1 MNNKNPVFVFTG
13 TALVLLAILGGRPGS
28 PAEPG
33 QPKAYHP
40 SSLKDLSNE
49 ELMAYMGRGA
59 SRVAEEWAER
69 NQVNVPERFW
79 DSSPREAALAL
90 LAATQ
95 TPEGKERYA
104 VALGKPPAAPPNE
117 GTLIFSDFSDRSYDD
132 VRTHYFLSFSPRS
145 SFFAYAVT
153 LSPGEVGYDDTQA
166 GSAYDL
172 RSREVPYGEARH
184 FAQVIWWLR
193 LAETRKA
200 KEVSPRFGMSFSG
213 FSSADGRGHLTLLP
227 GDGGKGLTE
236 SGILHAM
243 AGGMWGGDYDRETFL
258 NVAGFAIEEILPER
272 LFNEGPEVRFE
283 RMVPLL
289 GISRQSGDYAPDE
302 LARLKG
308 EILLFLK
315 RYSPEGRNISHWHVL
330 AAVRAA
336 GDIVLAEA
344 TPLLKGI
351 QNSLPRP
358 APAEKGGGRSL
369 AEIAKEIQKLM
380 TAEAADES
388 EEKIDKLMEELERVE
403 GRAMSGQAIEREL
416 KAAAAAALRKIEAGD
431 DIATLKKWAES
442 RDPESAW
449 AASRLRKVS
458 TGAAVES
465 FAARLEL
472 ARPQDRPEILQAIFR
487 ADPKKAV
494 EAAARV
500 PADDVSELGTT
511 AAWVLGKA
519 GLLSGD
525 GNRIASLI
533 EVVLDKTADWEQRSL
548 AIEVLVPR
556 DDPGRFPD
564 EAIDDAL
571 IAVVEHG
578 PSEGLM
584 PDFTLPRAAR
594 ALAWRKRV
602 DKLESLIALFE
613 PGDKKGAKSKPGSL
627 EGLQVLMQS
636 TMHQDNFLSAV
647 TYLARL
653 SKEPGLRRLAQIL
666 APHFQRTNLQITEI
680 LWSAWAADLRE
691 FKDEIERIATGSPAE
706 EEGPRASSSGG
717 PVTEVN
723 ERYHLARKI
732 AALWNEKDRLTRGK
746 LLLALGYSQTYEFVE
761 SEALERR
768 EQMEAALAT
777 LAGEATPAE
786 LEALRRF
793 IIWAEDSVVKK
804 EKTPVY
810 RERMKA
816 FSRLAEG
823 ILIK

>member
-1 MNNKNPVFVFTG
+1 
-13 TALVLLAILGGRPGS
+13 
-28 PAEPG
+28 
-33 QPKAYHP
+33 
-40 SSLKDLSNE
+40 
-49 ELMAYMGRGA
+49 MAK
-59 SRVAEEWAER
+59 EWAER

-95 TPEGKERYA
+95 TPVGKEGYA
-104 VALGKPPAAPPNE
+104 VALGKPSAEPPNE

-132 VRTHYFLSFSPRS
+132 VRTHYFLSFSPNA
-145 SFFAYAVT
+145 SFFAYAMT
-153 LSPGEVGYDDTQA
+153 LSPGQVGYDVTQA
-166 GSAYDL
+166 GTAYDL
-172 RSREVPYGEARH
+172 RSRKVPYGEAKH

-193 LAETRKA
+193 LAETRKV
-200 KEVSPRFGMSFSG
+200 KEVSHRFGMSFSG
-213 FSSADGRGHLTLLP
+213 LSSADGRGHLALLL
-227 GDGGKGLTE
+227 GDGGKGITE

-243 AGGMWGGDYDRETFL
+243 AGSTWGGDYDQETFL
-258 NVAGFAIEEILPER
+258 NIAGFAIKEILLER
-272 LFNEGPEVRFE
+272 LFNEGPEVRFN
-283 RMVPLL
+283 RMDPLL
-289 GISRQSGDYAPDE
+289 RISRQSGDYAPDE

-336 GDIVLAEA
+336 GDVVLAEA

-351 QNSLPRP
+351 QNNLPRP
-358 APAEKGGGRSL
+358 APAGKGGGRSL

-380 TAEAADES
+380 TAEATDES

-403 GRAMSGQAIEREL
+403 ERAMSGQAIEREL

-442 RDPESAW
+442 RDPESTW

-465 FAARLEL
+465 LAARLEL
-472 ARPQDRPEILQAIFR
+472 ARPQDRSEILQAIFR

-494 EAAARV
+494 EAAAGI

-525 GNRIASLI
+525 KDRIASLI

-556 DDPGRFPD
+556 DDPGRLPD

-571 IAVVEHG
+571 IAVVEHR
-578 PSEGLM
+578 PSEGFM

-594 ALAWRKRV
+594 ALAWRKRI
-602 DKLESLIALFE
+602 DRLESLIGLFE
-613 PGDKKGAKSKPGSL
+613 PGNEIKAGPGPG
-627 EGLQVLMQS
+627 GLADRKVIL
-636 TMHQDNFLSAV
+636 QDTTHRDDYLSAT

-653 SKEPGLRRLAQIL
+653 SGEAGARRLAQIL
-666 APHFQRTNLQITEI
+666 APHFRRTNLQITEI

-691 FKDEIERIATGSPAE
+691 FKDEIERIATASPAE

-732 AALWNEKDRLTRGK
+732 AALWNERDLLTRGK
-746 LLLALGYSQTYEFVE
+746 LLLALGYSESYEFVE

-768 EQMEAALAT
+768 EHMKEALAT
-777 LAGEATPAE
+777 LAGEATPAG
-786 LEALRRF
+786 LEALRQF
-793 IIWAEDSVVKK
+793 ITWAEDNVVKK
-804 EKTPVY
+804 EEEAVY
-810 RERMKA
+810 QERMEA